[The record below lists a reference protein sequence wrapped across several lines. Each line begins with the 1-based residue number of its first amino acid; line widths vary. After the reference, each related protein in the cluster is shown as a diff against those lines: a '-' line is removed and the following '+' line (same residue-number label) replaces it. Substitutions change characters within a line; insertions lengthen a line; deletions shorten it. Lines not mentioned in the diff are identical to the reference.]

1 MIKNTVEYTKDLGLC
16 CSCGICKGIC
26 PKSSITYKRKDG
38 LFLPEI
44 AKNSCIECGICK
56 NICPGLVHEYQYE
69 DPIKAM
75 TGDSICS
82 YSAWSKDEKLRFVS
96 ASGGCVS
103 TLITELLKKNK
114 YDYATT
120 VNSYNYKEQLVAEL
134 ISCNDI
140 SDYSQSTYPKSRY
153 LSVSFEKVVRFLMNN
168 KDKKIIIVGVSCA
181 IRGIENEIKQLK
193 LDREN
198 YLLIGL
204 FCDKVFNYN
213 IFEYYNTV
221 SNNTEG
227 KNIRDLHF
235 KNKESG
241 GWPGN
246 MKWFFSDGTYMY
258 VDSSERMK
266 LKAYFMPE
274 RCLYCIDKINVQAD
288 ISVGDNFTEVA
299 SSKQG
304 SNSVIIRTDRGM
316 EAWNDSSDALLFSEV
331 DISLIA
337 DAQCLTGRRNNA
349 YFAQIKGKKNE
360 KELKHLLNSA
370 ISLCDDMIEYG
381 SAYYAAMKRLNMG
394 KDFDK
399 NPEKYFRDINTDLN
413 HHSSNKVVRTI
424 NRGYWWLRRK
434 IRAL

>member
-153 LSVSFEKVVRFLMNN
+153 LSVSFEKVVRFLMSN
-168 KDKKIIIVGVSCA
+168 KDKRIIIVGVSCA
-181 IRGIENEIKQLK
+181 IRGIEKAIKQLK

-198 YLLIGL
+198 YLLIDL

-213 IFEYYNTV
+213 ILDYYNTV

-227 KNIRDLHF
+227 KDITDLHF

-246 MKWFFSDGTYMY
+246 MKWFFSDGTYKY

-304 SNSVIIRTDRGM
+304 SNSVIVRTNRGLD
-316 EAWNDSSDALLFSEV
+316 AWIYCASEIEMREI
-331 DISLIA
+331 DTSLIA
-337 DAQCLTGRRNNA
+337 EAQCLEGRKNNA
-349 YFAQIKGKKNE
+349 YFAKIKEKKI
-360 KELKHLLNSA
+360 KDGLSVSLNSK
-370 ISLCDDMIEYG
+370 IQVNDDEREYY
-381 SAYYAAMKRLNMG
+381 SAYYTAIKRLNNG
-394 KDFDK
+394 KRFIS
-399 NPEKYFRDINTDLN
+399 NPKSVYT
-413 HHSSNKVVRTI
+413 TI
-424 NRGYWWLRRK
+424 NKSIEGKSPRIVRIIKRGYWWMRRK
-434 IRAL
+434 YLS

>member
-181 IRGIENEIKQLK
+181 IRGIENAIKQLK

-304 SNSVIIRTDRGM
+304 SNSVIVRTNRGLD
-316 EAWNDSSDALLFSEV
+316 AWNYCASEIEMREI
-331 DISLIA
+331 DTSLIA
-337 DAQCLTGRRNNA
+337 ESQCLEGRKNNA
-349 YFAQIKGKKNE
+349 YFAKIKEKKI
-360 KELKHLLNSA
+360 KDGLSVSLNSK
-370 ISLCDDMIEYG
+370 IQVNDDEREYY
-381 SAYYAAMKRLNMG
+381 SAYYTAIKRLNNG
-394 KDFDK
+394 KRFIS
-399 NPEKYFRDINTDLN
+399 NPKSVYT
-413 HHSSNKVVRTI
+413 TI
-424 NRGYWWLRRK
+424 NKSIEGKSPRIVRIIKRGYWWMRRK
-434 IRAL
+434 YLS

>member
-153 LSVSFEKVVRFLMNN
+153 LSVSFEKVVRFLMSN
-168 KDKKIIIVGVSCA
+168 KDKRIIIVGVSCA
-181 IRGIENEIKQLK
+181 IRGIEKAIKQLK

-213 IFEYYNTV
+213 IFDCYNTV

-227 KNIRDLHF
+227 KDITDLHF

-246 MKWFFSDGTYMY
+246 MKWFFSDGTYKY

-274 RCLYCIDKINVQAD
+274 RCLYCIDKINVRAD

-304 SNSVIIRTDRGM
+304 SNSVIVRTNRGLD
-316 EAWNDSSDALLFSEV
+316 AWIYCASEIEMREI
-331 DISLIA
+331 DTSLIA
-337 DAQCLTGRRNNA
+337 EAQCLEGRKNNA
-349 YFAQIKGKKNE
+349 YFSKIKEKKI
-360 KELKHLLNSA
+360 KDGLSVSLNSK
-370 ISLCDDMIEYG
+370 IQVNDDEREYY
-381 SAYYAAMKRLNMG
+381 SAYYTAIKRLNNG
-394 KDFDK
+394 KRFIS
-399 NPEKYFRDINTDLN
+399 NPKSVYT
-413 HHSSNKVVRTI
+413 TI
-424 NRGYWWLRRK
+424 NKSIEGKSPRIVRIIKRGYWWMRRK
-434 IRAL
+434 FLS